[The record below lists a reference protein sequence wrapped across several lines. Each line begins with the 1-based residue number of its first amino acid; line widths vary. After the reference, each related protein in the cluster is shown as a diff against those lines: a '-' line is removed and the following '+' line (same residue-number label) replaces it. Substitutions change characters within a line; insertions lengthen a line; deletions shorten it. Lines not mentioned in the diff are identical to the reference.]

1 MLRNTHVINLYKV
14 VAVVMIVYTFHAHCQ
29 GTRFAKV
36 LNWFILMEIT
46 WNEIADLDSTWICY
60 QTQNFMIKF
69 EVFCPA
75 MITNLNL
82 AKGTFLDRL
91 SRVLKNIFYTGC
103 TKCVCTVRQYS
114 WQSIIL
120 IKRFIALVTR
130 DYYSSFS
137 HVYLNLINFK

>member
-1 MLRNTHVINLYKV
+1 MIRNTHVIDLNKV
-14 VAVVMIVYTFHAHCQ
+14 VAIVMIVYTFHAHCK
-29 GTRFAKV
+29 GTRLAKV
-36 LNWFILMEIT
+36 LNRFILMEIT
-46 WNEIADLDSTWICY
+46 WNKIADLDSTWVCY

-82 AKGTFLDRL
+82 AKGAFLDRL
-91 SRVLKNIFYTGC
+91 GRILKYIFNTGC
-103 TKCVCTVRQYS
+103 TKCVSTVRQYS

-120 IKRFIALVTR
+120 IKWFIALVTR

-137 HVYLNLINFK
+137 HVYLN